1 MINMIEIP
9 FLDSLSAQ
17 ATTGIT
23 CAVTLC
29 LLIDTKMCLLHF
41 FKPMSIV
48 FTPLRVKV

>member
-29 LLIDTKMCLLHF
+29 LLVDTKMSFTF
-41 FKPMSIV
+41 F
-48 FTPLRVKV
+48 